1 MGVRSVSSILGFVF
15 DELCIRVTSERE
27 VGYGVLT
34 EEIIGSKVSKMKQRV
49 GKLNSKQTTNG

>member
-27 VGYGVLT
+27 VGYRVLT
-34 EEIIGSKVSKMKQRV
+34 EAIRGSKVSKMKQRV
-49 GKLNSKQTTNG
+49 GKLNLRQTTNG